1 MTASKPERADYY
13 VYAYRIGGVM
23 AYVGKGCG
31 QRVTKHLT
39 ASHNPYL
46 NAWIAHARTNNLL
59 VQVRVLK
66 HRLIEKDARRL
77 EGRCFE
83 KWQRTLCNR
92 NHPYP
97 WLDWER
103 DEAEWEAFKASD
115 EYESSIC
122 GQTDRWLEAVN
133 AFYDGKLSHEEAVEW
148 GFVGEEGS
156 PA

>member
-1 MTASKPERADYY
+1 MTVPTERTNYY

-23 AYVGKGCG
+23 AYVGKGSG
-31 QRVTKHLT
+31 FRANKHLK
-39 ASHNPYL
+39 ASHNAYL
-46 NAWIAHARTNNLL
+46 NAWIEHASANDLL

-66 HRLIEKDARRL
+66 RSLTEKDARRL

-103 DEAEWEAFKASD
+103 EEAEWEAFKASD
-115 EYESSIC
+115 EYETSIC
-122 GQTDRWLEAVN
+122 GETDRWLAAVN
-133 AFYDGKLSHEEAVEW
+133 AFYDGTLSPERAAEY
-148 GFVGEEGS
+148 GFDKPVGI
-156 PA
+156 